1 MAITRLTAPSITG
14 LTIPNTSIN
23 NASLNSVTALP
34 SGVGGKV
41 LQVVQAVDKNQGSF
55 QLATDTLSTM
65 MTVNITPSSTSSK
78 VLVRFDVY
86 LGTESNQN
94 YPYVVLRRNGSDIY
108 RANTAGSRKNSTG
121 GTGFIDGNKLQCLS
135 NEFLDSPSSTSQV
148 AYTINVAGYNN
159 LVFYKN
165 IPNDNN
171 TQQATACS
179 QITAMEV
186 LT

>member
-1 MAITRLTAPSITG
+1 MAITRLNNNSIT
-14 LTIPNTSIN
+14 
-23 NASLNSVTALP
+23 SVTALP
-34 SGVGGKV
+34 SGITTGKV
-41 LQVVQAVDKNQGSF
+41 LQVVQTIDKDAGSF

>member
-1 MAITRLTAPSITG
+1 MALIKLNNQSI
-14 LTIPNTSIN
+14 S
-23 NASLNSVTALP
+23 AVSALP

-41 LQVVQAVDKNQGSF
+41 LQVVQTVDKSVGSF

-78 VLVRFDVY
+78 ILVRFECY
-86 LGTESNQN
+86 FGTANNQN

-108 RANTAGSRKNSTG
+108 RADTSGNRKSSTG
-121 GTGFIDGNKLQCLS
+121 GTGYLGGNGLQCVA
-135 NEFLDSPSSTSQV
+135 NEFLDSPSSASQV

-165 IPNDNN
+165 QPDDNN
-171 TQQATACS
+171 AQLMTTCS
-179 QITAMEV
+179 QITAMEIS
-186 LT
+186 T